1 MKAIPFTFALME
13 GTKMKVRQGFVSN
26 SSSSS
31 FVVMTAGSEVLFED
45 GDTEMECYGSFTVP
59 IDEMIEA
66 LQKAKAAGA
75 KVVEISHGGGYDG

>member
-1 MKAIPFTFALME
+1 
-13 GTKMKVRQGFVSN
+13 
-26 SSSSS
+26 
-31 FVVMTAGSEVLFED
+31 MTAGSEVLFED
-45 GDTEMECYGSFTVP
+45 GDTEMECCGSFTVS

>member
-1 MKAIPFTFALME
+1 ME

-45 GDTEMECYGSFTVP
+45 GDTEMEMECCGGFTVP